1 MRNVSRPSW
10 RNVASLSRE
19 RRNRTPQPCLH
30 GANARMG
37 PTSRL
42 GGACEGRFLAYVAVM
57 MESGPVTARARDL
70 EGGGAAR
77 LTCEPCAAA
86 HFGALPLPRD

>member
-1 MRNVSRPSW
+1 MAQRGIPLTGKKESDPTALPSRGQ
-10 RNVASLSRE
+10 
-19 RRNRTPQPCLH
+19 RTY
-30 GANARMG
+30 GAHF
-37 PTSRL
+37 TV